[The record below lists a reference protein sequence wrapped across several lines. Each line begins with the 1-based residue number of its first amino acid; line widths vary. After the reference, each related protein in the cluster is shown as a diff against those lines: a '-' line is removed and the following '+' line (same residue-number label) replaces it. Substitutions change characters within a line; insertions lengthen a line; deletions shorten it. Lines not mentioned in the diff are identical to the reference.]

1 MSSQPIPK
9 PSLSPRPSPAPERA
23 SCRIILHG
31 GEFRLSPGIFTLDGF
46 RAWAT
51 SEDSPDKA
59 KVTFLDG
66 QVTIDLSG
74 EEIQASTL
82 VKTAVCV
89 PLGQIALDLGPGG
102 AEAGS
107 AVQVCHARQIP
118 RLGATRGKR
127 LPGLFRIIRV
137 VHGRDRNT

>member
-1 MSSQPIPK
+1 MIVPEQRHFFRQREGRVNEPIEPEQDHALQRK
-9 PSLSPRPSPAPERA
+9 TPPRGIFHDLKGLLELLRRLAVGAIVVAAQNAPER
-23 SCRIILHG
+23 
-31 GEFRLSPGIFTLDGF
+31 RLES
-46 RAWAT
+46 
-51 SEDSPDKA
+51 
-59 KVTFLDG
+59 
-66 QVTIDLSG
+66 
-74 EEIQASTL
+74 
-82 VKTAVCV
+82 
-89 PLGQIALDLGPGG
+89 LGQIALDLGPGG